1 MFHIGFQVCKG
12 LIAAPPHA
20 GRVDSRFFAM
30 SSGEDP
36 QRMDKDP
43 AAEQVA
49 RDIEGNL
56 VGVRCLLTGA
66 AVQHL
71 ILLLGPG

>member
-1 MFHIGFQVCKG
+1 
-12 LIAAPPHA
+12 
-20 GRVDSRFFAM
+20 M